1 MGIFFSFLKR
11 SLPRAAI
18 HASISEVSSR
28 VASNAKAPLP
38 RSVIFYVR
46 LKGVSVKYCF
56 KYLSVELKERRTF
69 PPLLKLKCRDF
80 T

>member
-11 SLPRAAI
+11 SLPQAAI

-38 RSVIFYVR
+38 RSVIFCVR

-56 KYLSVELKERRTF
+56 KYLSVELKERR
-69 PPLLKLKCRDF
+69 LSRRC
-80 T
+80 